1 LLFFLG
7 KKNKELDKF
16 ADLLEQGTVALFNER
31 GDVHFSKEPS
41 KTRRKIIEFEGKMRA
56 DGMEKYDNE
65 PTYVSAVNFYAS
77 EKDMAQKKTLGALII
92 YVQQDYISKMMKL
105 LKYPPIDDESDTA
118 MQDSCGTLCNII
130 SGRFKSEISIAG
142 YIELEMSHFINYRNS
157 AFAGVDFCY
166 NEFDMVEV
174 VFEIDNVRRLVM
186 DMTMGAVPRLKTK

>member
-1 LLFFLG
+1 MFFLG
-7 KKNKELDKF
+7 KKNKDLDKF

-31 GDVHFSKEPS
+31 GEVHFSKPPA

-77 EKDMAQKKTLGALII
+77 EKDMAKKKTLGALIV
-92 YVQQDYISKMMKL
+92 YVQQDYIAKMMKM
-105 LKYPPIDDESDTA
+105 LKYPPIDDESDSA

-130 SGRFKSEISIAG
+130 SGRFKSEISSAG
-142 YIELEMSHFINYRNS
+142 YIELEMSHFMNYRNS

-166 NEFDMVEV
+166 NEFDMVEIA
-174 VFEIDNVRRLVM
+174 FEIDNVKRLVM
-186 DMTMGAVPRLKTK
+186 DMTMGAVPLLK